1 MADTAQMSSIE
12 RAAARDAKAAARQ
25 AAFDRLP
32 VFIQLLIGLGIL
44 VLIAVIGFS
53 LLYLIDIA
61 FLDFDPLGKLFG
73 LAR

>member
-1 MADTAQMSSIE
+1 MADTPQMSSIE

-32 VFIQLLIGLGIL
+32 VFVQLLIGLGIL
-44 VLIAVIGFS
+44 ILIAAVGFS

-61 FLDFDPLGKLFG
+61 FLDFDPIGKIFG
-73 LAR
+73 LSR